1 MKVTNVIHQIQTM
14 IMRENKMV
22 FKDTTSDDIINKINN
37 SPYCSKD
44 ESEKIT
50 KILDSLT
57 PEDLEIV
64 EEHKLIEIKR
74 PIIPIVLGVKET
86 RLLIAAMETSN
97 IELPL
102 ANLLK
107 SVVAN
112 GVSDINIL
120 CRLTDDSFQQTVD
133 YINKGE

>member
-1 MKVTNVIHQIQTM
+1 MKVTTVIHQIQTM
-14 IMRENKMV
+14 IMRDNKMV